1 MTKINYRTEYKA
13 AKNQI
18 SELQNQ
24 IITLRDRLDVLRKAK
39 NQTILKT
46 EIVNRN
52 IAEPVFGQAPNS
64 NDDILPVAPTILTRD
79 VALNTDPM
87 KPPTPPPAPEPTSP
101 KRMQRKRVKDNWSQ
115 CKIFTATK
123 VCQVAFVQTCHCEG
137 VNDPDHKSN
146 TNSPVPKAKTPV
158 SLPKI
163 PNPSNH
169 VGVRSAV
176 STPVPEL
183 RTISRMKTMDFI
195 SSESHAAEIAALESA
210 FKAEREKQMSI
221 HSREASALR
230 NTIQSM
236 TSSLKAAVEENV
248 KQTINA
254 PNGASVF
261 HLYAEEKK
269 RMEEQV
275 SVFISSAYLF
285 HVLILIK
292 VTQCDSKGCQF

>member
-1 MTKINYRTEYKA
+1 
-13 AKNQI
+13 
-18 SELQNQ
+18 
-24 IITLRDRLDVLRKAK
+24 
-39 NQTILKT
+39 
-46 EIVNRN
+46 
-52 IAEPVFGQAPNS
+52 
-64 NDDILPVAPTILTRD
+64 
-79 VALNTDPM
+79 
-87 KPPTPPPAPEPTSP
+87 
-101 KRMQRKRVKDNWSQ
+101 
-115 CKIFTATK
+115 
-123 VCQVAFVQTCHCEG
+123 
-137 VNDPDHKSN
+137 
-146 TNSPVPKAKTPV
+146 
-158 SLPKI
+158 
-163 PNPSNH
+163 
-169 VGVRSAV
+169 
-176 STPVPEL
+176 
-183 RTISRMKTMDFI
+183 MDFI

-275 SVFISSAYLF
+275 SAFISSANLF

-292 VTQCDSKGCQF
+292 VTQCHSIGNQF